1 MIDELRTERM
11 VVRDSSRDDL
21 RRKALEAPEGP
32 GVYVFKGE
40 GGEVLYVGKAR
51 SLRNRVRSY
60 FGQDLSPKTRT
71 MMERATDVEFIT
83 TGSETEA
90 LILESNLVKKH
101 KPRYNIRLKDDK
113 HYPYLRVGLADEW
126 PGVTIARRTKKDGAR
141 YFGPFTRAGA
151 VRETLKLLR
160 KIFPYRTCKDTTFKT
175 QARPC
180 LEYHVGRCPAPC
192 AGLCSREAYMETIE
206 EVVRFLE
213 GKHREVRESLERRM
227 RARAE
232 SLDFE
237 GAAKLRDQ
245 IRALDQ
251 IMSAKKAIR
260 ADMKDGDVLGF
271 HPYGDDGYMAV
282 LVIREGRLL
291 GREGFKLTGT
301 RDEPL
306 SEVLA
311 AFVAQY
317 YSSRAA
323 AVPEEILIPDA
334 GADTASLEDLLQQVS
349 GHVVKVLAPKRGFKK
364 DLVSMAMD
372 NARVLVSE
380 LVPLDE
386 RKKAENE
393 KAMEDLARELSLSV
407 LPRRIEGYDVSN
419 TGGKDAS
426 ASLVVLQDGKPDKS
440 SYRRFK
446 ISLDEPDDYAM
457 MEEALR
463 RRFSRGLEERRKGK
477 SGKFTVFPDLV
488 LVDGG
493 KGQVSVASKVM
504 SELGLDIPVVGLAK
518 KNEEIYI
525 PGREDPLILPRDSGA
540 LFLVMRL
547 RNEAHRF
554 AVSYHRKLRSKK
566 ARRSALDDVP
576 GLGEERKKALL
587 AHFGSV
593 ESIARASPE
602 EIQKLPGIGPVLA
615 AKILESLSAKGATGH
630 PKEDQPTSKS

>member
-1 MIDELRTERM
+1 MIEEIRSER
-11 VVRDSSRDDL
+11 VVLQDTRGDL

-32 GVYVFKGE
+32 GVYIFKGE
-40 GGEVLYVGKAR
+40 GGEILYVGKAR
-51 SLRNRVRSY
+51 FLRNRVRSY
-60 FGQDLSPKTRT
+60 FGQDLPPKTRA

-83 TGSETEA
+83 ADSEAEA

-101 KPRYNIRLKDDK
+101 KPRYNILLKDDK

-126 PGVTIARRTKKDGAR
+126 PGVTIARRMKKDGAR
-141 YFGPFTRAGA
+141 YFGPYTRAGA

-160 KIFPYRTCKDTTFKT
+160 KVFPYRTCKDTTFKT
-175 QARPC
+175 QTRPC
-180 LEYHVGRCPAPC
+180 LEYHLGRCPAPC
-192 AGLCSREAYMETIE
+192 AGLCSRDAYMETIE

-213 GKHREVRESLERRM
+213 GKHREVRDSLERRM
-227 RARAE
+227 KVRAE

-251 IMSAKKAIR
+251 IMSAQKAIT
-260 ADMKDGDVLGF
+260 ADMKDRDVLGF
-271 HPYGDDGYMAV
+271 HPYGEDGYVAV
-282 LVIREGRLL
+282 LVVREGRLL
-291 GREGFKLTGT
+291 GREGFKLVGT

-306 SEVLA
+306 SEVLV
-311 AFVAQY
+311 AFIAQY

-323 AVPEEILIPDA
+323 AVPEEILVPDA
-334 GADTASLEDLLQQVS
+334 GADTASLENLLRQVS
-349 GHVVKVLAPKRGFKK
+349 GHSVKVLAPKRGFRK
-364 DLVSMAMD
+364 DLVDMAMD

-380 LVPLDE
+380 LVPLEE
-386 RKKAENE
+386 RKKAENQ
-393 KAMEDLARELSLSV
+393 KAMEDLARELGLPV

-446 ISLDEPDDYAM
+446 ISLEEPNDYAM

-463 RRFSRGLEERRKGK
+463 RRFSRGLQERREGK
-477 SGKFTVFPDLV
+477 SGKFSVFPDLI

-493 KGQVSVASKVM
+493 KGQVSVAAKVLRD
-504 SELGLDIPVVGLAK
+504 LGLDIPVAGLAK
-518 KNEEIYI
+518 KNEEIYL
-525 PGREDPLILPRDSGA
+525 PSREDPLVLPRDSGA

-554 AVSYHRKLRSKK
+554 ALSYHRKLRSKRI
-566 ARRSALDDVP
+566 RRSALDAVP

-593 ESIARASPE
+593 ERIATASSE
-602 EIQKLPGIGPVLA
+602 EIQKLPGIGPALA
-615 AKILESLSAKGATGH
+615 AKILEALSVKGAARG
-630 PKEDQPTSKS
+630 PDKKQS